1 MADETSKEENTEPKR
16 DDFHGFALYTFKAR
30 RYSPKRFI
38 HSLYILLIICN
49 FRPNSAEVDRNENG
63 EDDKDGGVTS
73 KAVTA
78 EGSVADFLRKE
89 ATSNNDF
96 RWSIFYF

>member
-1 MADETSKEENTEPKR
+1 MADETSTEENTEPKR

-30 RYSPKRFI
+30 RYSSKNFI
-38 HSLYILLIICN
+38 HSLYLLLIICN
-49 FRPNSAEVDRNENG
+49 FRPNSAEVDRNNEND
-63 EDDKDGGVTS
+63 EDDEDGGMAS
-73 KAVTA
+73 KAVAA

-96 RWSIFYF
+96 R